1 MRLFQ
6 PRACR
11 RAAFGVG
18 AAAALRARGFTLV
31 ELMVVVAI
39 VAILAALA
47 FPSYSN
53 YVLRS
58 KLRVAQADLV
68 ALAANAE
75 NHRQRTL
82 WYPEAGPDAD
92 PAAVFSGWQPAADED
107 ALAFAITSSA
117 SAYSATATWQQ
128 GGKLEGCVLTI
139 ASTAP
144 QRQASDACSRVGS
157 VDW

>member
-1 MRLFQ
+1 MVART
-6 PRACR
+6 PRK
-11 RAAFGVG
+11 RAG
-18 AAAALRARGFTLV
+18 LARGHGFTLV

-47 FPSYSN
+47 YPSYSN

-92 PAAVFSGWQPAADED
+92 PATVFDGWRPAADAD
-107 ALAFAITSSA
+107 ALAFTITSTA
-117 SAYSATATWQQ
+117 KAYSAVATWTQ
-128 GGKLEGCVLTI
+128 GGKLEGCVLTM
-139 ASTAP
+139 ASVAP
-144 QRQASDACSRVGS
+144 QRQATEACARVGS
-157 VDW
+157 VQW